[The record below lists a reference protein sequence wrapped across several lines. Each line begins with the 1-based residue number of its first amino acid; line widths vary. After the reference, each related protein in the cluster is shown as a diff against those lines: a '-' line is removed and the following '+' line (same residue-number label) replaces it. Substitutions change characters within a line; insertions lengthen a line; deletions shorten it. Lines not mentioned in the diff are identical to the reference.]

1 MSSLDWIPMKAR
13 RLMAGLVV
21 TGLAVGAEMSN
32 IGLPLDDALDRML
45 YDTRLRMQPA
55 KPNNRVLIVDID
67 ERSLAEQGAWPWP
80 RERIARLTDIVAN
93 EGSARAVGL
102 DLVFAEPHPREDDH
116 LIRVLQS
123 APVAIG
129 YYFSSELGAVP
140 IGQLP
145 QPAFSASVLQ
155 NAGQFATNWNGY
167 GANTAAIARAAR
179 ASGFFNPVV
188 DRDGVVRS
196 LPLLAQYRGELYES
210 LAVSVLRL
218 SFGNQPVTLHTDGA
232 RNQTLGFGIGGQQ
245 ARVPISIGTTALVP
259 YQGKGGPGES
269 RFRYVSATDVLKGR
283 VEPRLFRER
292 VVLIGTTAPGLAE
305 PRMTPMSDRVPSLE
319 IHASL
324 VAGALEGTLRSE
336 PSNAYALEL
345 VLITLVGVGA
355 ALAMASAGVGGV
367 IGVTALGVSVLIAW
381 NAVAY
386 THFRWVLPLACGLL
400 TLFGI
405 ALVNLVASYLI
416 EGRAR
421 RAVIG
426 LFGQYVAPQLVERI
440 TDNPHHFPLDSQD
453 KELTILFA
461 DIRGFTRM
469 AEGMSPQQLRDFLN
483 RFLTTMTEVIH
494 AHDGT
499 VDKYIGDAVMA
510 FWGAPIDDPHHAD
523 RAVAAAIAMQEAVA
537 RLSDEFQSIGLPP
550 ISVGIG
556 INTGVVRVGDMGSRL
571 RRSYTVI
578 GDAVNL
584 AARLEGLSK
593 RYSVPIVIGDATRLA
608 VRSIALQFVV
618 RTAVAGRSE
627 EVGIWTPV
635 ALESHA
641 YAHGLDAVSDDTHD
655 AMVQGQRADH
665 DASDMAPDTTPNI
678 TPELVRAS
686 AARTRLA
693 HSNREPVA

>member
-1 MSSLDWIPMKAR
+1 
-13 RLMAGLVV
+13 
-21 TGLAVGAEMSN
+21 
-32 IGLPLDDALDRML
+32 ML

-426 LFGQYVAPQLVERI
+426 LFGQYVAPHLVERI

-556 INTGVVRVGDMGSRL
+556 NTGVVRVGDMGSRL

-608 VRSIALQFVV
+608 VRSIALQFVAH
-618 RTAVAGRSE
+618 TTVAGRLE

-641 YAHGLDAVSDDTHD
+641 YAHGLDAISDDTHD
-655 AMVQGQRADH
+655 AMARGQRVDQAV
-665 DASDMAPDTTPNI
+665 PDLTPNV
-678 TPELVRAS
+678 TPEPVRAS
-686 AARTRLA
+686 AARA
-693 HSNREPVA
+693 HVAHAHREPVA

>member
-1 MSSLDWIPMKAR
+1 MSSLDWISMKAR
-13 RLMAGLVV
+13 RLLAGLVV
-21 TGLAVGAEMSN
+21 TGLAIGAEVTDV
-32 IGLPLDDALDRML
+32 GLPLDAALDRML
-45 YDTRLRMQPA
+45 YDPRLKMQPA

-67 ERSLAEQGAWPWP
+67 ERSLAEQGPWPWS
-80 RERIARLTDIVAN
+80 RERIARLTEIVAN
-93 EGSARAVGL
+93 EGGARAVGL
-102 DLVFAEPHPREDDH
+102 DLVFAESRPREDDH

-129 YYFSSELGAVP
+129 YYFSSELGAVS

-155 NAGQFATNWNGY
+155 DSGHFATNWNGY
-167 GANTAAIARAAR
+167 GANAAPIARAAR

-210 LAVSVLRL
+210 LAVSVLRVAY
-218 SFGNQPVTLHTDGA
+218 GNQPVTLHTNDLHH
-232 RNQTLGFGIGGQQ
+232 QTLGFGIGGQQ
-245 ARVPISIGTTALVP
+245 ARLPVSVGTTALVP
-259 YQGKGGPGES
+259 FQGKAGAGDS

-283 VEPRLFRER
+283 VEPRLFRDR

-305 PRMTPMSDRVPSLE
+305 PRAAPVSETYPGIE

-324 VAGALEGTLRSE
+324 IAGALEGGVRSTPGHAE
-336 PSNAYALEL
+336 AVEYG
-345 VLITLVGVGA
+345 LISLAGGLA
-355 ALAMASAGVGGV
+355 ALAMAGAGVAGV
-367 IGVTALGVSVLIAW
+367 IGVTVLGVSVLFAW
-381 NAVAY
+381 NTVAY
-386 THFRWVLPLACGLL
+386 TYLGWVLPLACGLL
-400 TLFGI
+400 TLFGVG
-405 ALVNLVASYLI
+405 LVNLVASYLI

-440 TDNPHHFPLDSQD
+440 TDNPHNYPLDSQD

-469 AEGMSPQQLRDFLN
+469 AESMDPQQLRDFLN
-483 RFLTTMTEVIH
+483 LFLTTMTEVIH

-523 RAVAAAIAMQEAVA
+523 RAVAAAIAMQEAV
-537 RLSDEFQSIGLPP
+537 RGLNDEFEALGLPR
-550 ISVGIG
+550 IKVGIG

-593 RYSVPIVIGDATRLA
+593 RFSVPIVIGDATRLA

-618 RTAVAGRSE
+618 RTDIAGRTE
-627 EVGIWTPV
+627 QVGIWTPV
-635 ALESHA
+635 ALDAHA
-641 YAHGLDAVSDDTHD
+641 YVHDVHADTAVAESDDFWMAEAVSPSSKQASLDLSTP
-655 AMVQGQRADH
+655 H
-665 DASDMAPDTTPNI
+665 DASRVTLKD
-678 TPELVRAS
+678 
-686 AARTRLA
+686 
-693 HSNREPVA
+693 REPVA